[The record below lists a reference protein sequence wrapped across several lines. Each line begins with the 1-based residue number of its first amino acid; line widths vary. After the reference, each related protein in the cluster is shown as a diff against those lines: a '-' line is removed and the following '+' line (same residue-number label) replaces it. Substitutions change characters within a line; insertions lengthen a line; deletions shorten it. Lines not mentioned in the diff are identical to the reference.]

1 MSATQP
7 KQPGTSTMALDRSD
21 ERLHQDEGM
30 KGMLG
35 AFWRSVRAGEVGA
48 LPVIV
53 GLVLIS
59 TIFQSLNSVFLSAG
73 NLSNLALD
81 SCAVG
86 VISLGIVCVL
96 LVGEIDLSVGSVS
109 GFSAATVAV
118 LFVRQDWN
126 WVLAVLVALVAAC
139 VIGLL
144 YGVLLTRFGM
154 PSFVSSLAGLL
165 AFLGLQ
171 LAILGDQGSVNL
183 PFDSTLVK
191 FASLDFVPEWLAYLL
206 GLLAAGA
213 LFFSGY
219 ERRTRRRRANLSATP
234 VQVLA
239 IRAALLLVLLEF
251 MVWYLNKDRGVGWM
265 VVFFVALVLLLNY
278 AITRTQW
285 GRSLLA
291 VGGNVEAAR
300 RSGINVNRI
309 YLSAFMLCSLLAA
322 VGGILAAGRLAS
334 ANLSSGTGDVNL
346 NAIAAAVIG
355 GTSLFGGRGSAFSA
369 LLGILVIEAIAS
381 GLTLLNLD
389 SSYRFVITGLVLA
402 TAVAIDSLARKSRAS
417 HGRA

>member
-1 MSATQP
+1 MSTP
-7 KQPGTSTMALDRSD
+7 TIPSRLDRSD
-21 ERLHQDEGM
+21 ERLSEDDGVA
-30 KGMLG
+30 G
-35 AFWRSVRAGEVGA
+35 AARAFLRSVRAGDVGA

-53 GLVLIS
+53 GLVVIGA
-59 TIFQSLNSVFLSAG
+59 IFQVLNPVFLSSG
-73 NLSNLALD
+73 NLVNLVLD

-109 GFSAATVAV
+109 GFAGAIVAV
-118 LFVRQDWN
+118 LFVRHGWDWR
-126 WVLAVLVALVAAC
+126 LSVLVALATAAT
-139 VIGLL
+139 IGLL

-154 PSFVSSLAGLL
+154 PSFVSSLSGLL

-183 PFDSTLVK
+183 PFDSTLVTSAQISFVPPWLSYVLALVAALAL
-191 FASLDFVPEWLAYLL
+191 FASGVDTMV
-206 GLLAAGA
+206 
-213 LFFSGY
+213 
-219 ERRTRRRRANLSATP
+219 RRRRANLSATP
-234 VQVLA
+234 MAVLVL
-239 IRAALLLVLLEF
+239 RAVALLVGLEF
-251 MVWYLNKDRGVGWM
+251 VVWYLNRERGVGWM
-265 VVFFVALVLLLNY
+265 VVFFVVLVVGLNY
-278 AITRTQW
+278 GITRTKW

-291 VGGNVEAAR
+291 VGGNAEAAR
-300 RSGINVNRI
+300 RSGINVRNV
-309 YLSAFMLCSLLAA
+309 YLSAFVLCSVLAA

-355 GTSLFGGRGSAFSA
+355 GTSLFGGRGSAYSA
-369 LLGILVIEAIAS
+369 LLGTLIIAAIAS

-402 TAVAIDSLARKSRAS
+402 VAVAIDSLARKSRAS

>member
-1 MSATQP
+1 MSAP
-7 KQPGTSTMALDRSD
+7 PSTTALDQSD
-21 ERLHQDEGM
+21 ERLRQTQGLRGELHSF
-30 KGMLG
+30 L
-35 AFWRSVRAGEVGA
+35 RSVRAGDVGA
-48 LPVIV
+48 LPVVV
-53 GLVLIS
+53 GLLVIG
-59 TIFQSLNSVFLSAG
+59 TIFQSLNPVFLSSG
-73 NLSNLALD
+73 NLVNLILD

-86 VISLGIVCVL
+86 VISLGVVCVL

-109 GFSAATVAV
+109 GFSAAVVAV
-118 LFVRQDWN
+118 LFVRHDWN
-126 WVLAVLVALVAAC
+126 WVAAVLLACFVALC
-139 VIGLL
+139 IGLL
-144 YGVLLTRFGM
+144 YGVLLTQFGM

-183 PFDSTLVK
+183 PFDSKLVG
-191 FASLDFVPEWLAYLL
+191 FAQLNFVPPWLSYV
-206 GLLAAGA
+206 LAAVAALA
-213 LFFSGY
+213 LFGTGY
-219 ERRTRRRRANLSATP
+219 DNMMRRRRANLSARP
-234 VQVLA
+234 LN
-239 IRAALLLVLLEF
+239 LLVIRSVTLLVGLELLC
-251 MVWYLNKDRGVGWM
+251 WYLNQDRGVGWM
-265 VVFFVALVLLLNY
+265 VVFFVGLVLVLNY
-278 AITRTQW
+278 AITRTRW

-291 VGGNVEAAR
+291 VGGNAEAAR
-300 RSGINVNRI
+300 RSGINVRNV
-309 YLSAFMLCSLLAA
+309 YWSAFMLCTLFAA

-369 LLGILVIEAIAS
+369 LLGTLVIASIAS

-402 TAVAIDSLARKSRAS
+402 IAVAIDSLARKSRAS

>member
-1 MSATQP
+1 MSTVQ
-7 KQPGTSTMALDRSD
+7 LDRAD
-21 ERLHQDEGM
+21 ERITHDATTAGRARAALRNI
-30 KGMLG
+30 
-35 AFWRSVRAGEVGA
+35 RSGDLGA
-48 LPVIV
+48 LPVVI
-53 GLVLIS
+53 GLVIIAV
-59 TIFQSLNSVFLSAG
+59 IFQSLNSVFLSSG
-73 NLSNLALD
+73 NLVNLMLD
-81 SCAVG
+81 SAAVG

-109 GFSAATVAV
+109 GFTAAVVAV
-118 LFVRQDWN
+118 LFVRHDWN
-126 WVLAVLVALVAAC
+126 WVLAVVVALGIAA
-139 VIGLL
+139 VIGLA
-144 YGVLLTRFGM
+144 YGLALTRFGM
-154 PSFVSSLAGLL
+154 PSFVASLAGLL

-183 PFDSTLVK
+183 PFDSFLVT
-191 FASLDFVPEWLAYLL
+191 FAQVAFVPPWLAYV
-206 GLLAAGA
+206 LAALGPVA
-213 LFFSGY
+213 VFATGY
-219 ERRTRRRRANLSATP
+219 ETMVRRRRANLSATS

-239 IRAALLLVLLEF
+239 VRSVALLVALEF
-251 MVWYLNKDRGVGWM
+251 VVWYLNRERGVGWM

-278 AITRTQW
+278 AITRTGW

-300 RSGINVNRI
+300 RSGIPVRRV
-309 YLSAFMLCSLLAA
+309 YLSAFAVCSFLAA
-322 VGGILAAGRLAS
+322 LGGILAAGRLAS

-355 GTSLFGGRGSAFSA
+355 GTSLFGGRGSAWSA
-369 LLGILVIEAIAS
+369 LLGTVVIAAIAN

-402 TAVAIDSLARKSRAS
+402 VAVAIDSLARRSRAS